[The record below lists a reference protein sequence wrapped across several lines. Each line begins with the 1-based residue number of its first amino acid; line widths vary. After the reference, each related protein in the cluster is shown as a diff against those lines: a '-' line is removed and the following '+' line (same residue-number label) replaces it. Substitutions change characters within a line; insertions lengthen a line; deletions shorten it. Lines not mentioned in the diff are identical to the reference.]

1 MNLKVFK
8 KQLLTEALDG
18 FFTEGEARCAEIT
31 VTLPKSVEN
40 TDLSEFSFCM
50 SGSIDGIL
58 TEQELS
64 KTVNDSDITLLWSVS
79 RDFTVIPGEM
89 NLELKGTSADGAKII
104 KFPSSKPIAIN
115 PKLSGTPY
123 VEKEEIKY
131 TNYGDIKLSACQSP
145 PSGWLL
151 CDGNAVSR
159 AEYPK
164 LFSAIGTLYGAGD
177 GTSTFN
183 LPNFKGRIPVG
194 FDSAQTEFSALG
206 KTGGEKNHSLTAD
219 ENGPHTH
226 EISSYVYL
234 EGSYLDLNASDVPCM
249 YSTSNSAL
257 SGFGT
262 AHNNLQPYIALNYII
277 FSGVKA

>member
-1 MNLKVFK
+1 MNLKIFK
-8 KQLLTEALDG
+8 KQLLTDALDG
-18 FFTEGEARCAEIT
+18 FFTEGEALSAEIT

-40 TDLSEFSFCM
+40 TDISEFSFSM

-64 KTVNDSDITLLWSVS
+64 KTVNENDITLLWSVS

-89 NLELKGTSADGAKII
+89 NLELRGASVDGAKII
-104 KFPSSKPIAIN
+104 KFPSSKPITIN
-115 PKLSGTPY
+115 PKLNGSPY

-131 TNYGDIKLSACQSP
+131 TNYGDIKLSACENP

-151 CDGNAVSR
+151 CDGSVVSR
-159 AEYPK
+159 SEYPK

-183 LPNFKGRIPVG
+183 LPNLKGRVPVG
-194 FDSAQTEFSALG
+194 FDSTQTEFSALG
-206 KTGGEKNHSLTAD
+206 KTGGETAHSLTAN

-234 EGSYLDLNASDVPCM
+234 DGSYLDLNVSDIPCM
-249 YSTSNSAL
+249 YTTSDSAS
-257 SGFGT
+257 SGLGT

>member
-8 KQLLTEALDG
+8 KQLLTDALDG
-18 FFTEGEARCAEIT
+18 FFTEGEALSAEIT
-31 VTLPKSVEN
+31 VTLPKNVEN
-40 TDLSEFSFCM
+40 TDISGFSFSM

-64 KTVNDSDITLLWSVS
+64 KTLTETEITLLWSVS
-79 RDFTVIPGEM
+79 KDFTAIPGEM
-89 NLELKGTSADGAKII
+89 NLELRGTSADGAKII

-115 PKLSGTPY
+115 PKLSGSPY

-131 TNYGDIKLSACQSP
+131 TNYGDIKLSACQNP

-151 CDGNAVSR
+151 CDGGVISR
-159 AEYPK
+159 TEYPK

-183 LPNFKGRIPVG
+183 LPNLKGRVPVG
-194 FDSAQTEFSALG
+194 YDSAQTEFSALG
-206 KTGGEKNHSLTAD
+206 KTGGEKSHSLTAD

-226 EISSYVYL
+226 EISSYIYL
-234 EGSYLDLNASDVPCM
+234 DGSYLDLNVSDIPCM
-249 YSTSNSAL
+249 YTISDSAS
-257 SGFGT
+257 SGLGT

-277 FSGVKA
+277 FSGVKV

>member
-1 MNLKVFK
+1 MNLKIFK
-8 KQLLTEALDG
+8 KQLLTDALDG
-18 FFTEGEARCAEIT
+18 FFTEGEALSAEIT

-40 TDLSEFSFCM
+40 TDISGFSFCM

-64 KTVNDSDITLLWSVS
+64 KTVTESEITLLWSVS
-79 RDFTVIPGEM
+79 ADFTVIPGEM
-89 NLELKGTSADGAKII
+89 SLELRGTSADGMKII

-131 TNYGDIKLSACQSP
+131 TNYGDIKLSACQNP
-145 PSGWLL
+145 PSGWLI
-151 CDGNAVSR
+151 CDGSAISR

-164 LFSAIGTLYGAGD
+164 LFLAIGTLYGAGD

-183 LPNFKGRIPVG
+183 LPNLKGRVSVG
-194 FDSAQTEFSALG
+194 FDSAQTEFSVLG
-206 KTGGEKNHSLTAD
+206 NTGGEKAHSLTAD
-219 ENGPHTH
+219 ENGAHTH
-226 EISSYVYL
+226 EISSYIYL
-234 EGSYLDLNASDVPCM
+234 DGSYLDLNASDIPCM
-249 YSTSNSAL
+249 YTTSESAS
-257 SGFGT
+257 SGLGT

>member
-1 MNLKVFK
+1 MNLKIFK
-8 KQLLTEALDG
+8 KQLLTDALDG

-31 VTLPKSVEN
+31 ITLPKNVEN
-40 TDLSEFSFCM
+40 TDLSGFTFCM

-64 KTVNDSDITLLWSVS
+64 KAVTETDITLLWSVS
-79 RDFTVIPGEM
+79 KDFTVIPGEM
-89 NLELKGTSADGAKII
+89 NLELRGTRADGMKII
-104 KFPSSKPIAIN
+104 KFPSSKPITIN

-131 TNYGDIKLSACQSP
+131 TNYGDIKLSACQNP

-151 CDGNAVSR
+151 CDGSAISR

-164 LFSAIGTLYGAGD
+164 LFMAIGTLYGAGD
-177 GTSTFN
+177 GTTTFN
-183 LPNFKGRIPVG
+183 LPNLKGRVPVG
-194 FDSAQTEFSALG
+194 FDSAQTEFSVLG
-206 KTGGEKNHSLTAD
+206 KTGGEKAHSLTAD

-226 EISSYVYL
+226 EISSYIYL
-234 EGSYLDLNASDVPCM
+234 DGSYLDLNVSDIPCM
-249 YSTSNSAL
+249 YTTSDSAS
-257 SGFGT
+257 SGLGT